1 MIRFAEVIKY
11 TKWCYNID
19 MATYTCSKIINIR
32 MFHRTVA
39 MPGKREEKN
48 GMENEGEIPVSIT
61 LLIKG
66 KF

>member
-1 MIRFAEVIKY
+1 
-11 TKWCYNID
+11 